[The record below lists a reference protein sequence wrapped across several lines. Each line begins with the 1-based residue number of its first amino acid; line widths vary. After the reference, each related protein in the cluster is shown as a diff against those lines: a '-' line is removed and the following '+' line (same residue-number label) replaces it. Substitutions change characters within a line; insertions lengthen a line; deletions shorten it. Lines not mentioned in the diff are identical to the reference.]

1 MQGCAGSGAPRTQT
15 IQQDA
20 YPAQRD
26 VARVSPVD
34 RRACTPAAPVRQ
46 DSRNTES
53 EAVAAELVCDPDA
66 QERADLIEMCLS
78 RGFSDEEIEG
88 VLREHMMQ
96 KMMAQEQERNVEP
109 PKSVK
114 HPSQSSLASQLI
126 SKSQESLSE
135 EYTKELYAS
144 EQESSLTANV
154 NSMSQEVPKPAISS
168 VAAKRQAKA
177 ASLKSVSF
185 GPSDEEIAGLLE
197 DHAYG
202 RTPSP
207 QMEAKGGIQNNC
219 ASDARAAFLESQ
231 RQAAAVKAR
240 NRNGQGIF

>member
-1 MQGCAGSGAPRTQT
+1 M
-15 IQQDA
+15 
-20 YPAQRD
+20 
-26 VARVSPVD
+26 
-34 RRACTPAAPVRQ
+34 
-46 DSRNTES
+46 
-53 EAVAAELVCDPDA
+53 VCDPDA

-88 VLREHMMQ
+88 VLREHMFQ
-96 KMMAQEQERNVEP
+96 KMMAQEQERDVAP
-109 PKSVK
+109 PKTVE
-114 HPSQSSLASQLI
+114 HPSQSSVAAQLV

-135 EYTKELYAS
+135 EYKKELYGGYPS
-144 EQESSLTANV
+144 EQESQT
-154 NSMSQEVPKPAISS
+154 VPKPAISS

-197 DHAYG
+197 DHAFG

-207 QMEAKGGIQNNC
+207 QMEATGGVVNN
-219 ASDARAAFLESQ
+219 STSEARAAFLESQ